1 MDIRSRSAYLV
12 MTPMLV
18 SPAFGQRPNNP
29 PGAGTPQPM
38 GNMPGHDMS
47 GADMQRMMG
56 AMRAD
61 PPEGHTGG
69 TVTKEMRDSLEQCDQ
84 LDRQMGHTQ
93 CGTAAPAQR

>member
-47 GADMQRMMG
+47 GADMQRMMAQCVQTRQKATRG
-56 AMRAD
+56 AR
-61 PPEGHTGG
+61 
-69 TVTKEMRDSLEQCDQ
+69 
-84 LDRQMGHTQ
+84 
-93 CGTAAPAQR
+93 